1 MTLKSLAS
9 HSPQHQHQSSGKN
22 AWFAFLKSIAT
33 FNGDLSSLTAPPFL
47 LSPISI
53 IEFSTYW
60 AEHPSLF
67 VAPASEPDP
76 EKRALLVLKW
86 FLSTLRQQHNNKDE
100 NGKKKKMKPLNPFL
114 GELFTGKWEDEAGVT
129 QLVAE
134 QVSHH
139 PPATACNIWNEEHG
153 VRLQGTVAPK
163 VYFSGTVQIA
173 RKGYNIL
180 HLDKYD
186 EDYLITLPHVHVEG
200 LITGTLAPELSGTSY
215 IRSSSGY
222 HSKIDYNGKGW
233 LSGKKNS
240 VTATVFH
247 ESEPNKPLYTVDGQW
262 CENLSFTDA
271 RTKKELFK
279 MNANHLKRTPLTVA
293 PIELQGPMESRK
305 AWQPVAE
312 AIHRGDFFTVGR
324 EKSKIE
330 NEQRELRKM
339 EKSEGREWQRKFFKR
354 ADRDEVV
361 DKILKGARDE
371 KSIRADMDCVHGF
384 WTFDEIKYKEIPSN
398 VRRDSKMSP
407 E

>member
-1 MTLKSLAS
+1 MALVQDNCDMTLKSVAL
-9 HSPQHQHQSSGKN
+9 HSSQHQSSSKN
-22 AWFAFLKSIAT
+22 AWLAFLKSIAT

-47 LSPISI
+47 LSPMSI

-67 VAPASEPDP
+67 VAPASETDP

-114 GELFTGKWEDEAGVT
+114 GELFMGKWEDEAGVT
-129 QLVAE
+129 QLLAE

-139 PPATACNIWNEEHG
+139 PPATATNIWNEEHG

-163 VYFSGTVQIA
+163 VYFSGTVQID
-173 RKGYNIL
+173 RKGYNVL
-180 HLDKYD
+180 HLDKYN

-200 LITGTLAPELSGTSY
+200 LITGALAPELSGTSY

-240 VTATVFH
+240 
-247 ESEPNKPLYTVDGQW
+247 
-262 CENLSFTDA
+262 
-271 RTKKELFK
+271 
-279 MNANHLKRTPLTVA
+279 RTPLTVA
-293 PIELQGPMESRK
+293 PIELQDPMESRR
-305 AWQPVAE
+305 AWQRVSE
-312 AIHRGDFFTVGR
+312 GIHRGDMFTVGR

-330 NEQRELRKM
+330 NQQRELRKI
-339 EKSEGREWQRKFFKR
+339 EKSEGREYQRKFFKR
-354 ADRDEVV
+354 VEHDEVV
-361 DKILKGARDE
+361 DKILKGAKDE
-371 KSIRADMDCVHGF
+371 KSVRADMECGHGL
-384 WTFDEIKYKEIPSN
+384 WVFDETKYKEFPLKA
-398 VRRDSKMSP
+398 RRDSKMSQAS
-407 E
+407 